1 MNTSSGELEMLEAV
15 KNYQDD
21 SLDFKAEAM
30 GALPPAMCRAAPH
43 LCPTLN
49 CPAQMPRERLPRDEA
64 NARQKAEHGHCQGN
78 PPGLG
83 TLDQVSVPET
93 APCLPF
99 WGWYWQLRNSPIP
112 LPIVQAGRLF
122 LATKDL
128 ETDPPSVYVPTDGHS
143 NKMPQA
149 KTNNW

>member
-1 MNTSSGELEMLEAV
+1 MAIPDHSKSHMNTSSGELEMLEAV

-99 WGWYWQLRNSPIP
+99 WGWY
-112 LPIVQAGRLF
+112 
-122 LATKDL
+122 
-128 ETDPPSVYVPTDGHS
+128 
-143 NKMPQA
+143 
-149 KTNNW
+149 